1 MNPELIAA
9 LKLLTDP
16 TRLRILGALAAGPHT
31 VDALTSELGLPR
43 RTLLRSL
50 GSLQRGGLLE
60 IGGGPGDRGDYRL
73 RRGALAMLGAELDL
87 LERGGAVPS
96 ALATDAPGAWT
107 AEERKVLNGF
117 LVEGRL
123 STIPAGERK
132 RLLVLRFL
140 AESAFEPG
148 RDYPEREVNMLL
160 ALRYPDVAALR
171 RYLVDAGFMQRAAGV
186 YRLRP
191 ESDWPTMRAA
201 RGRSPISEPPDGS

>member
-1 MNPELIAA
+1 MNPELITT
-9 LKLLTDP
+9 LKSLTDP
-16 TRLRILGALAAGPHT
+16 TRLRILGALATGPRS
-31 VDALTSELGLPR
+31 VDALASELGLPR

-50 GSLQRGGLLE
+50 GSLQHGGLVE
-60 IGGGPGDRGDYRL
+60 IGGGPGDPGDYRL
-73 RRGALAMLGAELDL
+73 RRSALAMLGAELDR
-87 LERGGAVPS
+87 LERSDAVPS
-96 ALATDAPGAWT
+96 GLVIDAPGAWT
-107 AEERKVLNGF
+107 AEDRRVLNGF
-117 LVEGRL
+117 LVDGRL

-171 RYLVDAGFMQRAAGV
+171 RYLVDAGFMLRAAGV

-191 ESDWPTMRAA
+191 EPDWPTVRAA
-201 RGRSPISEPPDGS
+201 RGRSPAIGP